1 MLYLNL
7 TFTITTSPILLIL
20 YPQSTSNT
28 DSALHIHEVSVPSP
42 SIIPEPHP
50 SMSLHSTPPS
60 LSQSPNSLTSSTQST
75 PSTTSSCLQEPP
87 HRKSQR
93 AKRPPA
99 WMKDFVCPQLTNKQ
113 TTIPPSVEP
122 STSHSFTITSYPLFS
137 YANLAHFSPSYVASL
152 TKILQSLKPI
162 SYAQAKLCLEWV
174 KAMEIE
180 LAALEQNN
188 TWQLTT
194 LPPGK
199 KALASK
205 WVYNTKFRP
214 DGSIER
220 HKARLV
226 IRGFEQV
233 KDKDYKHTFRPVAKR
248 TTVRLFIALAVAKDW
263 DLHQLDINN
272 AFLHGFMEEEVYLQ
286 PPQGYFKALPGQVC
300 QLQRSLYGLKQA
312 FKQWNIEL
320 TKFLLTKG
328 FTQSKNDYSLFTK
341 QAQGKHT
348 FVPVYVLMIY

>member
-1 MLYLNL
+1 MENL
-7 TFTITTSPILLIL
+7 KWKSPFEKLFGTPPNYQDLRVIGCLCFAANMGISDKFESKAKRCILLGYTFGLKGYKIYDL
-20 YPQSTSNT
+20 TTKMVFHSTDVVFSETFFPFKKDRTPTLELGQQVHFLPSCELFFYAASKSHIYKHKISNPSNPISPSTSNT
-28 DSALHIHEVSVPSP
+28 DSALHIHEVLVPSP

-50 SMSLHSTPPS
+50 SMPLDSAPPS

-194 LPPGK
+194 LPPGNR
-199 KALASK
+199 ALTSK
-205 WVYNTKFRP
+205 WV
-214 DGSIER
+214 
-220 HKARLV
+220 
-226 IRGFEQV
+226 
-233 KDKDYKHTFRPVAKR
+233 
-248 TTVRLFIALAVAKDW
+248 
-263 DLHQLDINN
+263 
-272 AFLHGFMEEEVYLQ
+272 
-286 PPQGYFKALPGQVC
+286 
-300 QLQRSLYGLKQA
+300 
-312 FKQWNIEL
+312 
-320 TKFLLTKG
+320 
-328 FTQSKNDYSLFTK
+328 
-341 QAQGKHT
+341 
-348 FVPVYVLMIY
+348 